1 MKKTLIVI
9 STFLMIAQSNAQ
21 KGGTELTI
29 KGGITLPKYSYL
41 NGGSSEDRSVYQ
53 GITAGITLMQ
63 YKISRDNPGL
73 GFGLSIDYLQAGAI
87 NKQPAIAGA
96 VEAKNRITYIRTTGL
111 FGAKIQNFLEISGG
125 LYLAKAIS
133 GESVVT
139 KTGGATTTTAFSFG
153 DKSTYDFIPF
163 DLGYAI
169 NANFNISK
177 VKIGLSLH
185 EGLSDIAPQ
194 TDIKIRN
201 SIYSITLGL
210 RLGGG
215 KKND

>member
-29 KGGITLPKYSYL
+29 KGGVTLPKYSYAYS
-41 NGGSSEDRSVYQ
+41 GGSEDRSVYQ
-53 GITAGITLMQ
+53 GFTGGITLMQ
-63 YKISRDNPGL
+63 YKISRESPGL
-73 GFGLSIDYLQAGAI
+73 GLGLGIDYVQAGAI
-87 NKQPAIAGA
+87 NKQPAIA
-96 VEAKNRITYIRTTGL
+96 ETIDAKNRISYIRSEFL
-111 FGAKIQNFLEISGG
+111 LGAKLQKFLELTGG
-125 LYLAKAIS
+125 LYFAKAIG
-133 GESVVT
+133 GESIVT
-139 KTGGATTTTAFSFG
+139 KTGGITTTTAFNFG
-153 DKSTYDFIPF
+153 DKSTNDFIPF
-163 DLGYAI
+163 DIGFGI

-215 KKND
+215 KNND